1 MKFSTSS
8 ALVSGLPPPENFLA
22 SEDSQPAS
30 LSLSVFTIL
39 QFNPDW
45 SRIDLDPACTSE
57 YGWAVRIYWEL
68 SSGSG
73 IVFPVILD
81 DEAHTASRET
91 KWRRFRENLQHFH
104 NIQYRSGARKWQP
117 ATLSRHLSERGN
129 PGKRKGKK
137 ITQKIINHRVCLN
150 IGDPLIPL
158 LILFT
163 RHYFSM
169 KLKLKTILDQSA

>member
-1 MKFSTSS
+1 MKFSTSP
-8 ALVSGLPPPENFLA
+8 ALVSGLTPPEDFPA
-22 SEDSQPAS
+22 SEDSQSA
-30 LSLSVFTIL
+30 SLSVFTIL

-45 SRIDLDPACTSE
+45 VDLDPACTSE
-57 YGWAVRIYWEL
+57 YGWAERIFWEL
-68 SSGSG
+68 SLAAG
-73 IVFPVILD
+73 IVFSVILD
-81 DEAHTASRET
+81 DEAHTANRET

-117 ATLSRHLSERGN
+117 ALLSRHLSERGN

>member
-1 MKFSTSS
+1 MKFSTSP
-8 ALVSGLPPPENFLA
+8 ALVSGLTPPEDFPA
-22 SEDSQPAS
+22 SENSQPAS
-30 LSLSVFTIL
+30 LFQFSQYCNLIL
-39 QFNPDW
+39 TG
-45 SRIDLDPACTSE
+45 LTLTLPALLNM
-57 YGWAVRIYWEL
+57 AEL
-68 SSGSG
+68 SGYTGNSPLAGPG
-73 IVFPVILD
+73 IVFSVILD

-91 KWRRFRENLQHFH
+91 KWGRFRENLQHFH

-117 ATLSRHLSERGN
+117 ATLIPASLRTRQSRKK
-129 PGKRKGKK
+129 KRKK